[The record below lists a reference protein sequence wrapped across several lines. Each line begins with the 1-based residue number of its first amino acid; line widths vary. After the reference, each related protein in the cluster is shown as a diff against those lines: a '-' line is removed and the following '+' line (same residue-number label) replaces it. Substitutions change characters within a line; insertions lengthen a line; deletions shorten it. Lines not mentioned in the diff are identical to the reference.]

1 MRMQPDR
8 IGQAIAAYVDAELV
22 SKAVGIQKLA
32 LAFAGAGL
40 ARQGAALVER
50 YADSLRMI
58 GIVGEDGTIDVDLAR
73 DLALEA
79 FEKAGRV
86 HLAGF
91 GFSGAD
97 VAIAYEIAKKFS
109 E

>member
-22 SKAVGIQKLA
+22 SKAVGLQKLA

-40 ARQGAALVER
+40 ARQGAALAER

-58 GIVGEDGTIDVDLAR
+58 GVVDEDGAIDLDLAR

-79 FEKAGRV
+79 FERAGRV
-86 HLAGF
+86 QALGF

-97 VAIAYEIAKKFS
+97 VAIAYEIAKKFAQ
-109 E
+109 

>member
-22 SKAVGIQKLA
+22 SKAVGLQKLA

-40 ARQGAALVER
+40 ARQGAALAER

-58 GIVGEDGTIDVDLAR
+58 GVMDEAGTIDIELAR

-79 FEKAGRV
+79 FDKAGRV
-86 HLAGF
+86 HVMGF
-91 GFSGAD
+91 GFNGAD

-109 E
+109 D